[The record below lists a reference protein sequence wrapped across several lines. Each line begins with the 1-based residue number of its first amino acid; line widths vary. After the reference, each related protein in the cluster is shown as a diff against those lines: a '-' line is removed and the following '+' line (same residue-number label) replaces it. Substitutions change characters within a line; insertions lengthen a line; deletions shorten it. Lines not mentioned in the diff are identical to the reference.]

1 MQNRIL
7 VHPMLHHAKRFSDFE
22 TSSFYDLCEYISY
35 HESCHYPE
43 EGYFSEIIEKLE
55 GHMYSLKD
63 SAKIRNKDLKKI
75 NENFAKYLRHNL
87 DNIFELMSTMNEF
100 SPEVGLFKIKFIQ
113 FEKDFKN
120 NKKDT
125 ASLDDRISKFIKDL
139 KDYINIEKLTKEKN
153 KLRTRIVKNRTSLLQ
168 YVENLLNEN
177 FELEVI
183 RFEVSYEANG
193 IKKES
198 IKGFAQYRDQLFYYL
213 SKILLKD
220 RLLGYVWKFQPQQ
233 KDGNISCHI
242 ILFLKVN
249 ESKLRNKELDMQ
261 DVKKEWFRLTN
272 DQGGY
277 WHCASYLRY
286 RSLGAGLINN
296 LDESK
301 KNELK
306 NAMKYLSNPD
316 YFIRLDLPKGIRAYG
331 RGEIKVQE
339 K

>member
-63 SAKIRNKDLKKI
+63 SAKLRNKDLKKI
-75 NENFAKYLRHNL
+75 NESFAEYLRHNL

-113 FEKDFKN
+113 FVKDFKN

-125 ASLDDRISKFIKDL
+125 TSLDDRISKFIKDL

-177 FELEVI
+177 FELEII

-193 IKKES
+193 IKQES

-242 ILFLKVN
+242 ILFLKGS
-249 ESKLRNKELDMQ
+249 ESKLRNKELDME

-272 DQGGY
+272 DKGGY
-277 WHCASYLRY
+277 WHCNSYLRY
-286 RSLGAGLINN
+286 RSQGVGLIKN

-331 RGEIKVQE
+331 RGEIKLQA